1 MQILLDGFYLNK
13 PRGMGRYLQEL
24 LNCLVA
30 IKNENPALK
39 IKVLVPSRQPI
50 ECRLHTQDISY
61 IVGPQLPFPIWEQLY
76 LPHAVNRVPAD
87 VVHFPYN
94 TAPLAL
100 LKRKNC
106 VVTIHDLMYMDGG
119 GGNIYQKL
127 GNLYRKMVVAT
138 YKAKAGQT
146 ITLSHYYVEQIKKRL
161 GIGADRIYTSVD
173 YFFHG
178 PSEIEVEKL
187 NYFLHVG
194 GVSPHKNTEGVL
206 NAFLQLPKSDLKLL
220 VLGLG
225 EDSPIAKR
233 YAGET
238 IIFPGWVSDAQM
250 RSLYRNAK
258 AVVFPS
264 FKEGYGLPI
273 VEAFCLGVPVITSD
287 VCPMNEIGGE
297 AAILVDPYNQES
309 IAEAMLRVISD
320 RSWAND
326 KGLQGL
332 RRYSELMSAVAMG
345 SAVLQSYNK
354 AAN

>member
-1 MQILLDGFYLNK
+1 MRILLDGFYLNK

-30 IKNENPALK
+30 IKKENPALE
-39 IKVLVPSRQPI
+39 IRVLVPSSQPT

-61 IVGPQLPFPIWEQLY
+61 IVGPQLPFPVWEQLY
-76 LPHAVNRVPAD
+76 LPHAVNRLSPN

-127 GNLYRKMVVAT
+127 GNLYRKIVVAT
-138 YKAKAGQT
+138 YKVKAGQT
-146 ITLSHYYVEQIKKRL
+146 ITLSHYYAEQIKKRL
-161 GIGADRIYTSVD
+161 GIEADRIYTSVD
-173 YFFHG
+173 YFFNG
-178 PSEIEVEKL
+178 PTEAEVENL

-206 NAFLQLPKSDLKLL
+206 NAFLQLPQSDIKLL

-225 EDSPIAKR
+225 GDSSIAKR
-233 YAGET
+233 YSGEN

-250 RSLYRNAK
+250 RGLYKNAK

-297 AAILVDPYNQES
+297 AAILVDPYNQNS
-309 IAEAMLRVISD
+309 LAEAMSRVIFDS
-320 RSWAND
+320 SWANHKGL
-326 KGLQGL
+326 KGLQ
-332 RRYSELMSAVAMG
+332 RYSEQMSAATMG
-345 SAVLQSYNK
+345 SAVLQSYGK